1 MSQNN
6 VNIEY
11 LIAGGAV
18 VVPAE
23 QGESL
28 RVIEGGAVWVKCP
41 EILAI
46 LEMDQARTKM
56 ESGALY
62 VVHRPDHWIV
72 PGLIN
77 LHCHLDYSGITDIDE
92 SLSLFDWLEVL
103 VARSRAL
110 SPDELSSSALAGARE
125 ALSFGTTCLVDS
137 SFTGFAALAL
147 MKAGMRGLV
156 GLELFGLDQSDAH
169 AAWQAWCARMDA
181 LQATIDGAVAAGEI
195 DPAARE
201 RVALTVAPHAPYT
214 VSPALWR
221 LADEWSRSRDLLYT
235 AHVAETQDELDW
247 LCGAGQR
254 VHDYLHAILPPF
266 KHHVL
271 SAIDWRSNDPRHT
284 DGAVDH
290 LARHGLLSERLLA
303 AHVVHID
310 ERQAVLLAQSG
321 SRAAL
326 CPRSNARLGSRGPDA
341 RLLQS
346 AGVRFGL
353 GTDSR
358 ASTSDLSLLQ
368 EVMALD
374 PSRDKDKNIL
384 DLLPRVTIQAARAL
398 GLDHRIGSLEPG
410 KAADIAIFDRLS
422 ATSSACDVFVDGLS
436 IHK

>member
-28 RVIEGGAVWVKCP
+28 RVIEGGAVWVKGP
-41 EILAI
+41 EIVAI
-46 LEMDQARTKM
+46 LETAQARQKL
-56 ESGALY
+56 ESAALP
-62 VVHRPDHWIV
+62 VLHRPDHWIV

-77 LHCHLDYSGITDIDE
+77 LHCHLDYSDITDIDE
-92 SLSLFDWLEVL
+92 SLGLFDWLEVL

-110 SPDELSSSALAGARE
+110 TPEQLSGAARRGALE
-125 ALSFGTTCLVDS
+125 ALSYGTTCLVDS

-147 MKAGMRGLV
+147 MGAGMRGLV
-156 GLELFGLDQSDAH
+156 GLELFGLDESDAP
-169 AAWQAWCARMDA
+169 AAWQAWCDRMDA
-181 LQATIDGAVAAGEI
+181 LQATIDGAVQLGQIE
-195 DPAARE
+195 PEARS
-201 RVALTVAPHAPYT
+201 RVTLTVAPHAPYT
-214 VSPALWR
+214 VAPALWQ
-221 LADEWSRSRDLLYT
+221 LADAWSRKHNLLYT
-235 AHVAETQDELDW
+235 AHVAETEHELDW

-271 SAIDWRSNDPRHT
+271 SGIGWRSNTPDL
-284 DGAVDH
+284 GAVDH
-290 LARHGLLSERLLA
+290 LARHDLLSERLLA
-303 AHVVHID
+303 AHVVHLD
-310 ERQAVLLAQSG
+310 PRQAGLLAQSG

-341 RLLQS
+341 NLLQS

-358 ASTSDLSLLQ
+358 ASTDDLSLLH
-368 EVMALD
+368 EARALN
-374 PSRDKDKNIL
+374 DKQDL
-384 DLLPRVTIQAARAL
+384 LELLPRVTIHAARAL
-398 GLDHRIGSLEPG
+398 GLDHRLGSLEPG
-410 KAADIAIFDRLS
+410 KAADIAVFSRLS
-422 ATSSACDVFVDGLS
+422 ATTKACDVFVDGRQVY
-436 IHK
+436 K

>member
-1 MSQNN
+1 
-6 VNIEY
+6 
-11 LIAGGAV
+11 
-18 VVPAE
+18 
-23 QGESL
+23 
-28 RVIEGGAVWVKCP
+28 
-41 EILAI
+41 
-46 LEMDQARTKM
+46 
-56 ESGALY
+56 
-62 VVHRPDHWIV
+62 
-72 PGLIN
+72 
-77 LHCHLDYSGITDIDE
+77 
-92 SLSLFDWLEVL
+92 
-103 VARSRAL
+103 
-110 SPDELSSSALAGARE
+110 
-125 ALSFGTTCLVDS
+125 
-137 SFTGFAALAL
+137 

-422 ATSSACDVFVDGLS
+422 ATASACDVFVDGLS